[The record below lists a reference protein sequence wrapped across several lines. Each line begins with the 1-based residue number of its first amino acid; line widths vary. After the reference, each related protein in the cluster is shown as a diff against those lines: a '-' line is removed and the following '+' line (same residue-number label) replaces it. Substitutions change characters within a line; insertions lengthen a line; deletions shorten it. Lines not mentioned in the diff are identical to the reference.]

1 MEILEKLE
9 VLKKKEHR
17 AYSKYK
23 FNIKNRKKKM
33 DDTKILRNLE
43 SKNKILKMKPH
54 FNISS
59 MNKINKTEML
69 FYVRER
75 K

>member
-1 MEILEKLE
+1 
-9 VLKKKEHR
+9 
-17 AYSKYK
+17 
-23 FNIKNRKKKM
+23 M
-33 DDTKILRNLE
+33 DYTKILRNLE